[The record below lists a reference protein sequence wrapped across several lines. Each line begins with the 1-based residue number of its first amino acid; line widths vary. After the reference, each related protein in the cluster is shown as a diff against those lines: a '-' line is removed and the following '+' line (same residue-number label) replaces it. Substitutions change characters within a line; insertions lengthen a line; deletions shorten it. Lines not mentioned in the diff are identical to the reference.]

1 MKSPLAL
8 ESTILFI
15 DDETDLLEVL
25 TFQIRDYVKESLSAS
40 SAAEGLKIVEQ
51 KSIDLV
57 VTDFKMPDMNGVEL
71 IASLR
76 KIQPSLPILML
87 TGFKEETAILK
98 ALNEDLFD
106 VVEKPIRPEALMLRI
121 QNALLQGYLLDQL
134 TIHYQ
139 AKMSGKER
147 LEYEKLDLP
156 SQRKLLYRY
165 AGMMPRV

>member
-8 ESTILFI
+8 DSTVLFI
-15 DDETDLLEVL
+15 DDELDLLEVL
-25 TFQIRDYVKESLSAS
+25 TFQIKDYVKEAFAAS
-40 SAAEGLKIVEQ
+40 SAVEGLKIVES

-71 IASLR
+71 IENLR
-76 KIQPSLPILML
+76 KIQPDLPILML
-87 TGFKEETAILK
+87 TGFKEETAIMK

-106 VVEKPIRPEALMLRI
+106 IVEKPIRPEALMLRI

-139 AKMSGKER
+139 SKMDSKER
-147 LEYEKLDLP
+147 LEYEKLDQP
-156 SQRKLLYRY
+156 GQRKILYRY